1 MTLKNLKLKVCKVR
15 GCSSTSNVAHQRHRR
30 RAAWVCSRS
39 DMSVDPQWL
48 QLDLALKLDDAH
60 KSKPHCSPCFG
71 KDRALLEPTRN
82 ALNIEDCLQSIY

>member
-15 GCSSTSNVAHQRHRR
+15 GYSSTSYVAHQRHRR

-48 QLDLALKLDDAH
+48 QLDLALKLDDAR
-60 KSKPHCSPCFG
+60 SPCFG